1 MGSSVEDP
9 LGIVGTEVDKY
20 RILRLAGEGGFSVV
34 YQAEHPIW
42 KHPVAIKFFTL
53 LEHAEP
59 ELREHLLE
67 DFVQE
72 GKLMSS
78 LSGRSAAIVQARD
91 VGKFERPGG
100 SWMPYMVLEWL
111 DGRSLEGVLEDEAIA
126 RLPPRSLTQAVQL
139 LQPAAHALTVAH
151 KHNVAHRDLK
161 PANLVVL
168 GDAREPGAL
177 IKVLDFGIAKIM
189 GEHDALNEQLQ
200 RTGQRLTA
208 FTPSY
213 GAPEQFS
220 RSFGATGPWTDVHAM
235 ALILLEVVRG
245 GEAVLHGDSLFD
257 IGQMSCDPE
266 HRPTPR
272 KLGLAVSDEVE
283 AVFAKALALRAQ
295 DRHASMGELW
305 ADMERACGLTPAAV
319 SAPTPELVPTTMPG
333 GPPTLRLDPIP
344 APPQPV
350 VKPDAPT
357 VAALATS
364 VSAPVRPSRRV
375 PLLLGAGLAVVLL
388 GTGLLVRSA
397 AIDASAAG
405 SPNRASSQAA
415 RDGQLAATGAPAESA
430 LLVPQTAATSVSLQ
444 PEVSSWAS
452 LADAGPGAAAAASE
466 RATSALRPG
475 GKGPG
480 RTTGTPA
487 AGTTASPTG
496 NPWDPK
502 TFGGRQ

>member
-1 MGSSVEDP
+1 MDNSVEDP
-9 LGIVGTEVDKY
+9 LGIVGSTVDKY
-20 RILRLAGEGGFSVV
+20 RILALAGEGGFSVV
-34 YQAEHPIW
+34 YQAEHPVW
-42 KHPVAIKFFTL
+42 RQPVAIKFFTI

-91 VGKFERPGG
+91 IGKLERPGG
-100 SWMPYMVLEWL
+100 SWIPYMVLEWL
-111 DGRSLEGVLEDEAIA
+111 DGRSLEQVLHDERCAG
-126 RLPPRSLTQAVQL
+126 LPPRTALEAVRL

-220 RSFGATGPWTDVHAM
+220 RSHGATGPWTDVHAM
-235 ALILLEVVRG
+235 ALILLEVMRG
-245 GEAVLHGDSLFD
+245 GDAVLRGESLYD
-257 IGQMSCDPE
+257 VGQMSCDPE

-272 KLGLAVSDEVE
+272 ALGLEVSDEVE
-283 AVFAKALALRAQ
+283 AVVGKALALRAE
-295 DRHASMGELW
+295 DRYPSMSELW
-305 ADMERACGLTPAAV
+305 AALERAVGIASTVPSSPGVQPVSRTQPGL
-319 SAPTPELVPTTMPG
+319 
-333 GPPTLRLDPIP
+333 
-344 APPQPV
+344 APPLDGGGESVPFQST
-350 VKPDAPT
+350 VKANAPT
-357 VAALATS
+357 VAAVATS
-364 VSAPVRPSRRV
+364 VPPVRRAGRRM
-375 PLLLGAGLAVVLL
+375 PLLLGGGLGL
-388 GTGLLVRSA
+388 GLLAAWLVMHAAAVDAVGSNASASGSLASPTAAQTDGAGGSALVTSRSA
-397 AIDASAAG
+397 
-405 SPNRASSQAA
+405 
-415 RDGQLAATGAPAESA
+415 
-430 LLVPQTAATSVSLQ
+430 QTAAASPPSASSGSSEATS
-444 PEVSSWAS
+444 P
-452 LADAGPGAAAAASE
+452 DGGAGATAAVATRGAPGARPAG
-466 RATSALRPG
+466 RAPG
-475 GKGPG
+475 AG
-480 RTTGTPA
+480 TGGPA
-487 AGTTASPTG
+487 AGPAPAPTG

-502 TFGGRQ
+502 SFGGRQ